1 MGGVEQDLEVGPV
14 GYESGIRGYL
24 AAFEVLSGGLLPCFD
39 VLCEQ
44 RFVPMIIRGL
54 IICCYKQNCIIV

>member
-24 AAFEVLSGGLLPCFD
+24 AAFEVLGGGLLPCFD
-39 VLCEQ
+39 MLCEQ
-44 RFVPMIIRGL
+44 CLVSMTIEG
-54 IICCYKQNCIIV
+54 